1 MKFAHFSCLLRLKEG
16 DGFKQKKI
24 NTEVEKSQTETLPV
38 SCCLSIL
45 PVLPWF
51 FILLQSFLFIYQAKW
66 GFYMHVQLLLLK
78 LGLASS

>member
-1 MKFAHFSCLLRLKEG
+1 MVLNK
-16 DGFKQKKI
+16 KKI

-51 FILLQSFLFIYQAKW
+51 FILLQSFLFIYQGKW
-66 GFYMHVQLLLLK
+66 EYYVHIQLLLSE